1 MPFRINSNKMLIETK
16 KFVWNGIPYACSIIQ
31 IVQYIWVR
39 RVMFAHLLF
48 SFDGRRNVCVWVRIF
63 LSSFFFFSF
72 IRKVKN
78 FCVGKQKSIFHFA
91 HEKLDAKCCIWYE
104 RKIHTFTL
112 AKRIEHGVSDFSLI
126 SKKIVD
132 NNGYNHLGYAQ
143 KYASY
148 FHVFF
153 FAFSR
158 ISCSS
163 ILLRFYS

>member
-1 MPFRINSNKMLIETK
+1 MAYHMHAASFK
-16 KFVWNGIPYACSIIQ
+16 
-31 IVQYIWVR
+31 
-39 RVMFAHLLF
+39 LF
-48 SFDGRRNVCVWVRIF
+48 SIFECEEWCLHICFSVLTADEMCVFGFV
-63 LSSFFFFSF
+63 SFFPPFFFSF

-153 FAFSR
+153 
-158 ISCSS
+158 
-163 ILLRFYS
+163 LLSLVFPVPLYFCDFIRNLLEYYAHKDETFLL